1 MKLSHVFRTDT
12 PWSSGGL
19 EAAKMIAPT
28 RAIAVGLLSTN
39 RPALDEFL
47 SVEGIS
53 GSSLEEWIQHRNR
66 GGAFAE
72 ATRERAASEPFEKT
86 GLALKGARKGSGD
99 REALW
104 VCRPETREGDRQ
116 WRAIFVAEKGGYT
129 DVQRDALA
137 SLVKLW
143 QAQFNN
149 PDEFGLSM
157 MLVGADQRLIHTD
170 PACKLRWMLDDVSV
184 ESLISDLW
192 AIRDQR
198 WPVTSTGDRIGS
210 GCDMVVR
217 IGAEPRWVRCQ
228 TRKAIEKPEAAHTLM
243 EMRAID
249 EDELPAV
256 GVVEDSRVGEA
267 LGYLHDHYNQ
277 GPTLSDL
284 AAVVDVS
291 PFHFHRVFTK
301 HVGVSPKQ
309 YQLLKQLQVARW
321 RLRCGREPI
330 GSIADEVGFAN
341 HAHFTST
348 FRRMLGVSPSEYQ
361 RRFSKQLSSPNGEL
375 ELAAQS

>member
-1 MKLSHVFRTDT
+1 MKLSHMFRTDT
-12 PWSSGGL
+12 PWSGGGL
-19 EAAKMIAPT
+19 EAARLIAPT
-28 RAIAVGLLSTN
+28 RAIAVGLIAAD
-39 RPALDEFL
+39 RPSLDEVL
-47 SVEGIS
+47 SVHGITAA
-53 GSSLEEWIQHRNR
+53 SLEEWIDQDDRS
-66 GGAFAE
+66 GGFH
-72 ATRERAASEPFEKT
+72 RAARDVTAVESLDET
-86 GLALKGARKGSGD
+86 GLSVKGGWKGSGE

-104 VCRPETREGDRQ
+104 VCRPESREDGRQ
-116 WRAIFVAEKGGYT
+116 WFALFVADKDGYT
-129 DVQRDALA
+129 DVQREALS

-143 QAQFNN
+143 QSQFNN
-149 PDEFGLSM
+149 PDEFGLSL
-157 MLVGADQRLIHTD
+157 MLVGRDKRLIHAD
-170 PACKLRWMLDDVSV
+170 PVCKLRWVIQDVDS
-184 ESLISDLW
+184 SALIQELG

-198 WPVTSTGDRIGS
+198 WPVTSTGERVGR

-217 IGAEPRWVRCQ
+217 VGSESRWVRC
-228 TRKAIEKPEAAHTLM
+228 RSRRVIAKAEAEHTLF
-243 EMRAID
+243 EIRTID

-256 GVVEDSRVGEA
+256 GLVDDARVAEA
-267 LGYLHDHYNQ
+267 LGYLHDHYNE

-348 FRRMLGVSPSEYQ
+348 FRRILGVSPSEYQ
-361 RRFSKQLSSPNGEL
+361 RRFAEETGSKNGEP
-375 ELAAQS
+375 ELATQV